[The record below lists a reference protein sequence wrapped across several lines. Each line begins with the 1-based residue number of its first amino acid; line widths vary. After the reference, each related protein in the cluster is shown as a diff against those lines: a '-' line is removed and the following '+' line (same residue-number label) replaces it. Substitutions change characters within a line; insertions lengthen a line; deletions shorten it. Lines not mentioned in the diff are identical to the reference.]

1 MSLTSRERGNPP
13 PRSKSCVACR
23 RAKRRC
29 DFALP
34 CCLRCEQR
42 GIICDYPM
50 RPGGASGSSSHR
62 QALRATL
69 EEPSRGGW
77 SGVDDDQATMAA
89 AAPPVTPLDTLDC
102 MNLDIGALDPI
113 TTTTAASDLCAAD
126 LGDFS
131 DVSLLGF
138 STDASVID
146 MDLVH
151 QPSALSA
158 PTAREFQDIEDAISR
173 RLRFAI
179 EEIRKTPSMMIAETQ
194 TPWCHPLLYRDGMP
208 RSIRA
213 RRLRAL
219 RGQDPGQRARHIPR
233 HRGPRMRPARHPC
246 ADALP
251 RRAGAHAGPDP
262 VSDHPALRRG
272 HAGTGVGREG
282 HPRAR
287 VVDHG
292 PTRAR
297 ALRHRRPAGE
307 GAAAAPAGSH
317 AGLLAGLDPAR
328 VGAPDVP
335 VRLLLPAGV
344 PPGLRAA
351 GPDVRR
357 EAGAVPRLDAV
368 GVPLDGDHGG
378 GVCARVGGPASLCG
392 QGRAVWE
399 RARGGKGRRRG
410 PLREDVDKLPLG
422 CGRGRRM
429 VRVEGR
435 VA

>member
-62 QALRATL
+62 QALHATL

-77 SGVDDDQATMAA
+77 SDVDDDQATMAA
-89 AAPPVTPLDTLDC
+89 AAPPVTPLDTLDY

-113 TTTTAASDLCAAD
+113 TTTTAASDPCAAD

-138 STDASVID
+138 STDASVMD

-208 RSIRA
+208 RSIQGSSTPVPPADVSTNSRVCVN
-213 RRLRAL
+213 
-219 RGQDPGQRARHIPR
+219 I
-233 HRGPRMRPARHPC
+233 MRQTRTPPARFTRPRPGSTRPSYSTPSRSAHATYSPP
-246 ADALP
+246 LR
-251 RRAGAHAGPDP
+251 RRA
-262 VSDHPALRRG
+262 SSTCWR
-272 HAGTGVGREG
+272 T
-282 HPRAR
+282 
-287 VVDHG
+287 
-292 PTRAR
+292 
-297 ALRHRRPAGE
+297 RRP
-307 GAAAAPAGSH
+307 
-317 AGLLAGLDPAR
+317 
-328 VGAPDVP
+328 
-335 VRLLLPAGV
+335 
-344 PPGLRAA
+344 
-351 GPDVRR
+351 
-357 EAGAVPRLDAV
+357 
-368 GVPLDGDHGG
+368 
-378 GVCARVGGPASLCG
+378 
-392 QGRAVWE
+392 
-399 RARGGKGRRRG
+399 
-410 PLREDVDKLPLG
+410 
-422 CGRGRRM
+422 
-429 VRVEGR
+429 
-435 VA
+435 